1 MGKKIKLAVF
11 VLVGLFAVAQL
22 IQPNRTN
29 PSSDPAVSFE
39 TLAKPPAPA
48 KDIIERSCMD
58 CHSNQTVWPWY
69 SRVAPASW
77 LVAHDVSEAREV
89 LNFSEWGRMSQGKQL
104 QALRNM
110 CEDVKDGDM
119 PPFQYKLIHRA
130 AALQPDEVTALCQFT
145 SQTR

>member
-11 VLVGLFAVAQL
+11 VLVGLFAVVQL

-29 PSSDPAVSFE
+29 PSSDLAMSFE
-39 TLAKPPAPA
+39 TLAKPSAPA

-89 LNFSEWGRMSQGKQL
+89 LNFSEWGRMSPEKHL
-104 QALRNM
+104 RALRNM
-110 CEDVKDGDM
+110 CGDVKDGDM
-119 PPFQYKLIHRA
+119 PPFQYRLIHRA
-130 AALQPDEVTALCQFT
+130 AALQPAEVAALCQFAL
-145 SQTR
+145 QAR